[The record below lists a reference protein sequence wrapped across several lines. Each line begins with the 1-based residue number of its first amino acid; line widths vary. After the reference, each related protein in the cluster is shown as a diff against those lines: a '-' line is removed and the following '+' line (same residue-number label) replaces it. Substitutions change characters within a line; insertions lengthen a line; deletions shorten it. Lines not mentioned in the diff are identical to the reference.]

1 MDLSRLLAELL
12 VNAAVTYLDE
22 QVPSAPPPRRP
33 APQGRRIP
41 QGTPQPR
48 RVASPSA
55 PLRRGKPVRSQSAV
69 RRGSGGVPYV
79 DKWIQLPR
87 HEFEEVPKEIRQ
99 MRTISGYSVT
109 GKRSM
114 ESLFVQQ
121 GRFMVDFCD
130 EYEKYVPCSRTTPM
144 YYNLKDDEL
153 RCYFTWRT
161 KYKLGE
167 HTETETA
174 YLMLYA
180 SEILNQI
187 GVTSPQDA
195 LERLKWLSAD
205 YGDKHPQLKKAVSR
219 WLPDYAAYFGLPYD
233 SRAPKDIALS
243 VMLRHSRHSDL
254 AVLSAL
260 NWLSKYKLLESKLYL
275 AYKEDTAAALHR
287 VYAAMLRH
295 YAEKKHFSYPVFLFG
310 DVKRAEHVMFE
321 GAVFYDVR
329 GEELKEEADI
339 RLSPMTVYH
348 CCRGKWAVERYCS
361 DPDSAKIGAFLR
373 TFDSLMRDQLGF
385 KYSLKAG
392 DLPTG
397 DAEVIRQAIGAYFAE
412 KARANAPKIELD
424 AAKLAEIREAAAHT
438 TDMLT
443 LPEDEDVNA
452 LLNEAPEETESP
464 ENNTS
469 ADADTELPELPLST
483 PAMALL
489 VCLLTG
495 ESYQPLTEK
504 GHMLS
509 VLADEINETLYDRFG
524 DNVIE
529 FEGDTP
535 VIVPDYEEDLKGLF
549 QS

>member
-1 MDLSRLLAELL
+1 MSISALLAELL

-22 QVPSAPPPRRP
+22 QIPASSAPRRP
-33 APQGRRIP
+33 APQPRRITP
-41 QGTPQPR
+41 KKQPPHRVSSPGTPPR
-48 RVASPSA
+48 RPT
-55 PLRRGKPVRSQSAV
+55 PVRSNSGV
-69 RRGSGGVPYV
+69 RRTGSGRTYV

-87 HEFEEVPKEIRQ
+87 HDFEEVPKEIRQ

-121 GRFMVDFCD
+121 GRYMVDFSD
-130 EYEKYVPCSRTTPM
+130 QYEKYVPCSRTTPM
-144 YYNLKDDEL
+144 YYNLRDDEL

-167 HTETETA
+167 QPETETA

-195 LERLKWLSAD
+195 LDRLKYLSAD
-205 YGDKHPQLKKAVSR
+205 YGEQHPVLKKAIAR
-219 WLPDYAAYFGLPYD
+219 WLPDYAAYFGTPYE

-243 VMLRHSRHSDL
+243 VMLRHSRHTDL

-260 NWLSKYKLLESKLYL
+260 NWLSKYKLLNSKLYE
-275 AYKEDTAAALHR
+275 AHKEDCAAALHR
-287 VYAAMLRH
+287 AYQAMMRH
-295 YAEKKHFSYPVFLFG
+295 YAEKKHYSYPVFLFG
-310 DVKRAEHVMFE
+310 DTKRTEHVMFE
-321 GAVFYDVR
+321 GAVFYDTR
-329 GEELKEEADI
+329 GEELREEKSI

-361 DPDSAKIGAFLR
+361 EPDGVKIGAFLR
-373 TFDSLMRDQLGF
+373 TFDSLMREQVGF
-385 KYSLKAG
+385 KYPLKAG
-392 DLPTG
+392 TLPTG
-397 DAEVIRQAIGAYFAE
+397 DTEVIRQAIGDYFAE

-424 AAKLAEIREAAAHT
+424 EARLAEIRQAAAHT

-443 LPEDEDVNA
+443 LPEDEDVTA
-452 LLNEAPEETESP
+452 LLSDAPEQP
-464 ENNTS
+464 EP
-469 ADADTELPELPLST
+469 AADTDLDAALPDLPLST

-489 VCLLTG
+489 ACLLTG
-495 ESYQPLTEK
+495 ESYQPLVEK

-509 VLADEINETLYDRFG
+509 VLADEINEAMYDRFG
-524 DNVIE
+524 DTVIE
-529 FEGDTP
+529 MNDAGAP
-535 VIVPDYEEDLKGLF
+535 VLVPDYEEELKGLF
-549 QS
+549 DS

>member
-1 MDLSRLLAELL
+1 MSLSALLAELL

-22 QVPSAPPPRRP
+22 QIPASPQPRRP
-33 APQGRRIP
+33 APQARRVSAGR
-41 QGTPQPR
+41 QEPR
-48 RVASPSA
+48 RVSSPGT
-55 PLRRGKPVRSQSAV
+55 PPRRPTPVQSRSGV
-69 RRGSGGVPYV
+69 RRTGSGRRYV

-87 HEFEEVPKEIRQ
+87 HDFEEVPKEIRQ
-99 MRTISGYSVT
+99 MRTISGYAVT
-109 GKRSM
+109 GRRSM

-121 GRFMVDFCD
+121 GRYMVDFSD
-130 EYEKYVPCSRTTPM
+130 NYEKYVPCDRTTPM
-144 YYNLKDDEL
+144 YYNLKDDQL

-167 HTETETA
+167 HPETETA

-205 YGDKHPQLKKAVSR
+205 YGEQHPVLKKAVAR

-260 NWLSKYKLLESKLYL
+260 NWLSKYKLLNSKLY
-275 AYKEDTAAALHR
+275 AAHKEDCASALHR
-287 VYAAMLRH
+287 VYQAMMRH
-295 YAEKKHFSYPVFLFG
+295 YAEKKRYSYPVFLFG
-310 DVKRAEHVMFE
+310 DTKRAEHVMFE
-321 GAVFYDVR
+321 GAVFYDTR
-329 GEELKEEADI
+329 GEELREEKTV

-348 CCRGKWAVERYCS
+348 SYRGKWAVERYCS

-373 TFDSLMRDQLGF
+373 TFDSLMRDQVGF
-385 KYSLKAG
+385 KYPLKAG
-392 DLPTG
+392 TLPTG
-397 DAEVIRQAIGAYFAE
+397 DAEVIRQAIGEYYAE

-424 AAKLAEIREAAAHT
+424 EDKLAEIREAAAHT

-443 LPEDEDVNA
+443 LPEEEEDVTA
-452 LLNEAPEETESP
+452 LLAEPSGQAAESAGNET
-464 ENNTS
+464 
-469 ADADTELPELPLST
+469 DADLPDLPLST

-495 ESYQPLTEK
+495 ESYAPLTEK

-509 VLADEINETLYDRFG
+509 VLIDEINETLYDRFG
-524 DNVIE
+524 DTVLE
-529 FEGDTP
+529 TDDAGAP
-535 VIVPDYEEDLKGLF
+535 VIVPEYEEELKGLF
-549 QS
+549 DS